1 MAEVLGERLP
11 VKIKR
16 IGVRDQFG
24 ESGSVAEL
32 WQKHGLDVETIV
44 RHVKDNLSFI

>member
-1 MAEVLGERLP
+1 MEVLSEKLP

-16 IGVRDQFG
+16 IGIRDQFG
-24 ESGSVAEL
+24 ESGTVADL
-32 WQKHGLDVETIV
+32 WQKHGLDVEAVV

>member
-1 MAEVLGERLP
+1 

-24 ESGSVAEL
+24 ESGTVAEL
-32 WQKHGLDVETIV
+32 WQKHGLDVEAIV
-44 RHVKDNLSFI
+44 QQIKSML